1 MRASGGVQDIMNNR
15 EVVLLSCFLLCAG
28 AFELSGKDILIQG
41 NISGNSLT
49 VYRLKIGVNTH
60 YRGSSA

>member
-1 MRASGGVQDIMNNR
+1 MNNR